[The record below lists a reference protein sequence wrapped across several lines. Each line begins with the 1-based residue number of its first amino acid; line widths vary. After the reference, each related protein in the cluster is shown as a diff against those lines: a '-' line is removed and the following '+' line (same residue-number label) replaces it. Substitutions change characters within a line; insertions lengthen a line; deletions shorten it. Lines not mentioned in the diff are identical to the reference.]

1 MPTACCNT
9 IILMFNVLIALTL
22 RLYPHN
28 HLNDGKVPA
37 AGPLSL
43 PSSSRFSLSVMS
55 NVTAEVA
62 FQIRIHDCLHL
73 LGICVLY
80 YDHLLTLDTEI
91 DYMWKGLGA
100 AYWFYIIRCHIYHIG
115 HQVLLVGTQI
125 IVSIVM
131 TLRTHALYG
140 RNLRLFAAL
149 LAVGLPLLGIV
160 VWSTQGQQATPIDD
174 FPGCHVSISQS
185 TAYHL
190 VASWEA
196 LFVYDT
202 LLFLLVLRR
211 TYTTW
216 RDAAFKTNLPIHALL
231 LRDGVLYFGA
241 IAFVNF
247 CNIATFYF
255 AGPILAGSLS
265 TFTSCMSVTI
275 TARLMLNLHAN
286 NKRGY
291 LTDLDCLSR
300 EESNVVFAQ
309 NPWPINPNSRLGGLD
324 LEMQRTAIPA
334 SP

>member
-1 MPTACCNT
+1 M
-9 IILMFNVLIALTL
+9 
-22 RLYPHN
+22 
-28 HLNDGKVPA
+28 
-37 AGPLSL
+37 
-43 PSSSRFSLSVMS
+43 
-55 NVTAEVA
+55 AEVA

-100 AYWFYIIRCHIYHIG
+100 AYWFYIIRYAGFAGNIPVTVFSFYALAPKRCHIYHIG

-265 TFTSCMSVTI
+265 TFTSCMSVTMA
-275 TARLMLNLHAN
+275 ARLMLNLHAN
-286 NKRGY
+286 DKRGF
-291 LTDLDCLSR
+291 LTDLDCSSR

-309 NPWPINPNSRLGGLD
+309 NP
-324 LEMQRTAIPA
+324 
-334 SP
+334 